1 MTDTELTRYIDEWLD
16 ENAWR
21 LDGRLLDFV
30 LDVRLMAA
38 GSVPASGSHE
48 GGALRCADIRV
59 VETCVVDTQLLL
71 SLRSTVA
78 FGRQGRRD
86 RARISEAPAF
96 T

>member
-38 GSVPASGSHE
+38 GSVPAAAEDAREPVGAGS
-48 GGALRCADIRV
+48 
-59 VETCVVDTQLLL
+59 
-71 SLRSTVA
+71 
-78 FGRQGRRD
+78 
-86 RARISEAPAF
+86 PA
-96 T
+96 